1 MTFAEILEDLEL
13 TATVDRSETGIVV
26 AKVVFDSWK
35 EGRDASAAIV
45 QRMQDGGFNYVGG
58 DHDNG
63 QNWNFRFV
71 DKPEE
76 AAATDNGS
84 EDNSGSL
91 TGGADNASDNTG
103 SDSSNLLD
111 VDDFS

>member
-76 AAATDNGS
+76 AAATMT
-84 EDNSGSL
+84 
-91 TGGADNASDNTG
+91 TGKTG
-103 SDSSNLLD
+103 TSDSST
-111 VDDFS
+111 SRKKRQRRTTAAKTIPEA